1 MLILHTAVCATMTEE
16 KKGESSGMKKK
27 MISAVLAMT
36 MTMGLLAGCSGSST
50 AVGSEGGTTES
61 GTTAQTAGEESS
73 KSSKDGYDLTLY
85 SINTTDPDFA
95 DWLANVEEATGLKI
109 NVIAAP
115 TDSDTRQQKIT
126 TILSTG
132 DSSVDIL
139 EINDEM
145 SASFKNAGWLEGLN
159 DTVMTEDIRG
169 EFPQG
174 YVADMI
180 TDKDGQIIG
189 VPGYSGY
196 LAFWVNQE
204 ILDEVG
210 IQSIDTKEDFMAY
223 MEAASKDGRYGY
235 GGSWEKTY
243 VFNEIAQ
250 FVNMFGGDY
259 LDWTNPANK
268 EAVEFLH
275 DLVQNGYTPIDQ
287 IADKYEQMNPKF
299 NDGKYGCLFMWGL
312 GTDYD
317 KAGMLGDDKIHLAMV
332 PQFSDQKYVFTDS
345 WSYVLNKASVNKEA
359 AIKFL
364 SYMASE
370 GGMEASYQAF
380 DRYPARKDVAQKVVP
395 DTDPAKEMYSRYANE
410 CVVKGRPMLPQ
421 TMEFISAMGTIF
433 QSYMKDEMTS
443 DEFCAKAQEYVTTYN
458 Q

>member
-1 MLILHTAVCATMTEE
+1 
-16 KKGESSGMKKK
+16 MKKK
-27 MISAVLAMT
+27 MINI
-36 MTMGLLAGCSGSST
+36 LLTAACVCSTLTGCGNNGDSTQSST
-50 AVGSEGGTTES
+50 DVVENKGGNKE
-61 GTTAQTAGEESS
+61 
-73 KSSKDGYDLTLY
+73 YDLTLY
-85 SINTTDPDFA
+85 TINSTDADFG
-95 DWLANVEEATGLKI
+95 DWLADVEGATGLKI

-115 TDSDTRQQKIT
+115 TDTDTRQQKIT

-132 DSSVDIL
+132 DSSVDVL

-145 SASFKNAGWLEGLN
+145 SASFKNSGWLEGLN

-174 YVADMI
+174 YIEDMI
-180 TDKDGQIIG
+180 TDKNGQIVG

-204 ILDEVG
+204 IMDEVG
-210 IQSIDTKEDFMAY
+210 ISAIETKEDFMEY
-223 MEAASKDGRYGY
+223 MEAVSTGGRYGY

-243 VFNEIAQ
+243 AFNEMAQ

-259 LDWTNPANK
+259 LDWSNPANR
-268 EAVEFLH
+268 EAMEFLH
-275 DLVQNGYTPIDQ
+275 EMVIKGYTSLDQ

-299 NDGKYGCLFMWGL
+299 NDGKYGSLFMWGL

-317 KAGMLGDDKIHLAMV
+317 KAGMLGEDKIHMAMV
-332 PQFSDQKYVFTDS
+332 PQFSEQKYIFTDS
-345 WSYVLNKASVNKEA
+345 WSYVLNTASQNKDA

-364 SYMASE
+364 QYMTSE
-370 GGMEASYQAF
+370 EGMKASYEAF
-380 DRYPARKDVAQKVVP
+380 DRYPARKDVAEKIVP
-395 DTDPAKEMYSRYANE
+395 ETDPSKAIYSRYANE

-433 QSYMKDEMTS
+433 QSYIKDEITI
-443 DEFCAKAQEYVTTYN
+443 DDFCAKAQEYVETYN
-458 Q
+458 

>member
-1 MLILHTAVCATMTEE
+1 
-16 KKGESSGMKKK
+16 MKKK
-27 MISAVLAMT
+27 VISVLLAMA
-36 MTMGLLAGCSGSST
+36 MTAGVLAGCSGGSANSASGDT
-50 AVGSEGGTTES
+50 SEGGASQSS
-61 GTTAQTAGEESS
+61 GAQSGQ
-73 KSSKDGYDLTLY
+73 SSKDGYDLTLY

-95 DWLANVEEATGLKI
+95 EWLADVEEATGLKI
-109 NVIAAP
+109 NAIAAP

-159 DTVMTEDIRG
+159 ETVMTEEIRG
-169 EFPQG
+169 EFPAG

-204 ILDEVG
+204 ILDETG
-210 IQSIDTKEDFMAY
+210 IASIDTKEDFMAY
-223 MEAASKDGRYGY
+223 MEAASKDGCYGY

-243 VFNEIAQ
+243 AFNEIAQ

-259 LDWTNPANK
+259 LDWTNPANQ

-317 KAGMLGDDKIHLAMV
+317 KAGMLGEDKIHLAMV
-332 PQFSDQKYVFTDS
+332 PQFSDQRYVFTDS
-345 WSYVLNKASVNKEA
+345 WSYVLNKASENKEA

-364 SYMASE
+364 QYMADE
-370 GGMEASYQAF
+370 GGMEASYKAF
-380 DRYPARKDVAQKVVP
+380 DRYPARKDVAERIVP

-433 QSYMKDEMTS
+433 QSYMKDEMTL
-443 DEFCAKAQEYVTTYN
+443 DEFCAKAQEYVNTYN

>member
-1 MLILHTAVCATMTEE
+1 M
-16 KKGESSGMKKK
+16 
-27 MISAVLAMT
+27 
-36 MTMGLLAGCSGSST
+36 
-50 AVGSEGGTTES
+50 EG
-61 GTTAQTAGEESS
+61 
-73 KSSKDGYDLTLY
+73 
-85 SINTTDPDFA
+85 
-95 DWLANVEEATGLKI
+95 ATGLKI

-132 DSSVDIL
+132 DASVDIL

-145 SASFKNAGWLEGLN
+145 SASFKNSGWLEGLN

-204 ILDEVG
+204 IMDEVG
-210 IQSIDTKEDFMAY
+210 ITSLDTKEDY
-223 MEAASKDGRYGY
+223 IKYLEAASGDGRYGY

-268 EAVEFLH
+268 EALEFFREMVEK
-275 DLVQNGYTPIDQ
+275 GYTPIDQ

-299 NDGKYGCLFMWGL
+299 NDGKYGSLFMWGL

-317 KAGMLGDDKIHLAMV
+317 KAGMLGADKIHMAMV
-332 PQFSDQKYVFTDS
+332 PQFTDQKYIFTDS
-345 WSYVLNKASVNKEA
+345 WSYVLNAASQNKDA
-359 AIKFL
+359 AVKFL
-364 SYMASE
+364 QYMASE
-370 GGMEASYQAF
+370 EGMKASYEAF
-380 DRYPARKDVAQKVVP
+380 DRYPARKDVAEKVVP

-433 QSYMKDEMTS
+433 QSYVKDEITA
-443 DEFCAKAQEYVTTYN
+443 DEFCTKAQEYVETYN
-458 Q
+458 K

>member
-1 MLILHTAVCATMTEE
+1 
-16 KKGESSGMKKK
+16 MKKK
-27 MISAVLAMT
+27 MINILLTAACVCSALT
-36 MTMGLLAGCSGSST
+36 GCGNNGDSTQSST
-50 AVGSEGGTTES
+50 DVVENKGGNKE
-61 GTTAQTAGEESS
+61 
-73 KSSKDGYDLTLY
+73 YDLTLY
-85 SINTTDPDFA
+85 TINSTDADFG
-95 DWLANVEEATGLKI
+95 DWLADVEGATGLKI

-115 TDSDTRQQKIT
+115 TDTDTRQQKIT

-132 DSSVDIL
+132 DSSVDVL

-145 SASFKNAGWLEGLN
+145 SASFKNSGWLEGLD

-174 YVADMI
+174 YIEDMI
-180 TDKDGQIIG
+180 TDKNGQIIG

-204 ILDEVG
+204 IMDEVG
-210 IQSIDTKEDFMAY
+210 ISAIETKEDFMKY
-223 MEAASKDGRYGY
+223 MEAVSTDGRYGY

-243 VFNEIAQ
+243 AFNEMAQ

-259 LDWTNPANK
+259 LDWSNPANR
-268 EAVEFLH
+268 EAMEFLH
-275 DLVQNGYTPIDQ
+275 EMVIKGYTSLDQ

-299 NDGKYGCLFMWGL
+299 NDGKYGSLFMWGL

-317 KAGMLGDDKIHLAMV
+317 KAGMLGEDKIHMAMV
-332 PQFSDQKYVFTDS
+332 PQFSEQKYIFTDS
-345 WSYVLNKASVNKEA
+345 WSYVLNTASQNKDA

-364 SYMASE
+364 QYMASE
-370 GGMEASYQAF
+370 EGMKASYEAF
-380 DRYPARKDVAQKVVP
+380 DRYPARKDVAEKIVP
-395 DTDPAKEMYSRYANE
+395 ETDPSKAIYSRYANE

-433 QSYMKDEMTS
+433 QSYIKDEITI
-443 DEFCAKAQEYVTTYN
+443 DDFCAKAQEYVETYN
-458 Q
+458 